1 MGAKVSL
8 NYRGTPEYG
17 TIIGGCL
24 SLSVSIFL
32 AVFLILTVYDWAI
45 NPKYYKQ
52 MEVGYLSEDPQPIYE
67 IPTSNFLPTFH
78 TLRIGYTGE
87 IVYNDEDLFDWKF

>member
-1 MGAKVSL
+1 
-8 NYRGTPEYG
+8 
-17 TIIGGCL
+17 
-24 SLSVSIFL
+24 
-32 AVFLILTVYDWAI
+32 
-45 NPKYYKQ
+45 

-87 IVYNDEDLFDWKF
+87 IVYNDKDLFGWKF